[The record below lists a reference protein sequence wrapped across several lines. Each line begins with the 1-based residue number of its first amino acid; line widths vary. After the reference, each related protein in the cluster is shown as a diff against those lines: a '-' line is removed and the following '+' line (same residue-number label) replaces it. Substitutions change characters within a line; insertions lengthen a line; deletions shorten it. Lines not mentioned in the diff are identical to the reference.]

1 MNFMEN
7 GKLYDVFK
15 TDESK
20 WYVYEYDPAK
30 NSVKRGAEI
39 DPGITQVY
47 HLNKLK

>member
-20 WYVYEYDPAK
+20 WFVYEYNPST
-30 NSVKRGAEI
+30 NTIKRGAQI
-39 DPGITQVY
+39 DPGVTWVY
-47 HLNKLK
+47 HVNKIK